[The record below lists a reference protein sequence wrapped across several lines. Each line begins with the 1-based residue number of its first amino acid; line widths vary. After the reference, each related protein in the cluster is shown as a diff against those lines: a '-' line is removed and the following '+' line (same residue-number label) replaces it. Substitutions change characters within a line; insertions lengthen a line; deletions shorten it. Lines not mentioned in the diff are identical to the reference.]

1 MKGEIFPA
9 GWNEKRVSRV
19 LLYYEKQTEVEAVAQ
34 DEAAFE
40 ERGETVVEVP
50 YDLMPQVRQILAQ
63 YKGGKKE
70 E

>member
-1 MKGEIFPA
+1 MNLAFNA
-9 GWNEKRVSRV
+9 
-19 LLYYEKQTEVEAVAQ
+19 TEVEAVAQ

-70 E
+70 RERDK